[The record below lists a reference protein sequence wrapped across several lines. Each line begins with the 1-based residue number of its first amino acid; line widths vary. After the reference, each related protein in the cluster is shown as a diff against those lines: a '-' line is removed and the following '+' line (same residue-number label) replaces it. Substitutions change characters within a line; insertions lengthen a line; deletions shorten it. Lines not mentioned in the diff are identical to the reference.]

1 VVRFVHT
8 GDWQLG
14 MRRYFLPPE
23 AQVRYD
29 AARLEAIRAI
39 GRLAGDEGAAF
50 VVVAGDVFESNLVD
64 RQVLGRALEALR
76 TFPVP
81 VYLLP
86 GNHDPLDPTS
96 IYRSPSFTDRCPPG
110 VRVLETTD
118 PVRVPGLGET
128 VEVVGAPWPTKRPS
142 EDLVARA
149 CDGLSPPAGLRVLVA
164 HGAVDEQSPDRD
176 SPQVIR
182 LAALERAIHEGLVHY
197 VALGDRHSVTEVGS
211 TRRVW
216 YAGTPL
222 VTDDDEVDPNHV
234 LLVALEDGQV
244 ATERRQVGSWRF
256 LRQRFDLDGEEG
268 VDRLEAYLDGFAEKE
283 TSVVELVLVGTLGLA
298 AKARLDD
305 LLEHYRDLFASLRVA
320 EHRSDLAVLPDQA
333 DLDELGLV
341 GFAAEALQELRTQAA
356 SGQPGAE
363 TAADALGLLYRLARG
378 QHAGP
383 HARGGDRR

>member
-1 VVRFVHT
+1 MRFIHT
-8 GDWQLG
+8 GDWQIG
-14 MRRYFLPPE
+14 MHRHFLPPE
-23 AQVRYD
+23 AQARYD

-39 GRLAGDEGAAF
+39 GRLAGEEGAAF

-96 IYRSPSFTDRCPPG
+96 IYRSSSFTDRCPPR

-118 PVRVPGLGET
+118 PVLVPGPGET
-128 VEVVGAPWPTKRPS
+128 VEVVGVPWSTKRPS

-149 CDGLSPPAGLRVLVA
+149 CDGLAPPAGFRVLVA
-164 HGAVDEQSPDRD
+164 HGAVDELSPDRD
-176 SPQVIR
+176 SPQAIR

-211 TRRVW
+211 TGRVW

-234 LLVALEDGQV
+234 LLVTLENGRV
-244 ATERRQVGSWRF
+244 TTERRQVGSWRF
-256 LRQRFDLDGEEG
+256 LRQRIDLDGEEG
-268 VDRLEAYLDGFAEKE
+268 VDRLDAYLDAFAEKE
-283 TSVVELVLVGTLGLA
+283 TSVVELELVGTLGLA

-305 LLEHYRDLFASLRVA
+305 LLEHYGALFASLRVA
-320 EHRSDLAVLPDQA
+320 GHRSDLAVLPDQA

-341 GFAAEALQELRTQAA
+341 GFAAETLQELRARAT
-356 SGQPGAE
+356 PGSPDAQ
-363 TAADALGLLYRLARG
+363 TATDALGLLYRLTRG
-378 QHAGP
+378 RPAGTSTP
-383 HARGGDRR
+383 GGDRQ